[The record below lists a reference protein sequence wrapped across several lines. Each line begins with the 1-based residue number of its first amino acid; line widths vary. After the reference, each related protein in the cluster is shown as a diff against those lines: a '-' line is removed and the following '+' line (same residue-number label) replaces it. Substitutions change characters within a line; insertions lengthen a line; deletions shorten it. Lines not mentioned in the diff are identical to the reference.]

1 MSGCVLITGAASGI
15 GRAISI
21 EVARKGLVPALW
33 DVDEAG
39 LEALAAELCLPMGD
53 HCYKVDITKSEQVVE
68 AVAQV
73 EFNLGP
79 IKCLVNNAGVNFGPC
94 LFKNEPRER
103 WMKLLNVNT
112 IGLLNVTSAIF
123 QLMAA
128 RKTGHVVNISSITGK
143 SVIEN
148 HVVYGAGKYFIEGFS
163 QGLRREGL
171 LDGVKVTVIRP
182 SAVKT
187 NLAACS
193 ARSDDLHIVDQESAK
208 VQDER
213 MKNIKAR
220 NLPFVIDAEEVGKVV
235 ADVINLPDS
244 VVVNELSI
252 SAIGLPE

>member
-94 LFKNEPRER
+94 LFKNEPRE
-103 WMKLLNVNT
+103 
-112 IGLLNVTSAIF
+112 A
-123 QLMAA
+123 
-128 RKTGHVVNISSITGK
+128 SI
-143 SVIEN
+143 
-148 HVVYGAGKYFIEGFS
+148 
-163 QGLRREGL
+163 
-171 LDGVKVTVIRP
+171 LDCTK
-182 SAVKT
+182 
-187 NLAACS
+187 
-193 ARSDDLHIVDQESAK
+193 
-208 VQDER
+208 
-213 MKNIKAR
+213 
-220 NLPFVIDAEEVGKVV
+220 
-235 ADVINLPDS
+235 
-244 VVVNELSI
+244 
-252 SAIGLPE
+252 